1 MFFTRFIELFRQ
13 SLIFRVKFYLWLA
26 IPLLVFFHLLAV
38 STMLVMYGLSS
49 EELKYLWSDSFS
61 F

>member
-1 MFFTRFIELFRQ
+1 MFFTRFIELFKQ

-26 IPLLVFFHLLAV
+26 IPLLVFFHFLAI
-38 STMLVMYGLSS
+38 STMLVMYGLSP
-49 EELKYLWSDSFS
+49 EELKYLWSNSFS